1 MASNI
6 VDDRICDSGS
16 EYGDAEDFSLSQ
28 YTPGDKKRKGS
39 PLTDNPI
46 KKQNSL
52 PDISKLVGKDRKK
65 IPPKSFSENLRLT
78 LHDPAFSQ
86 TISPVLCDML
96 APLIQET
103 IKSSVTSA
111 IECLRET
118 ILQPILDNNNKLQE
132 SLNQQSVKIDQQEKI
147 IIEQGRQLSIN
158 NDIIIELEAENR
170 LLSTELDD
178 MKVGLNDLEQYG
190 RRNSLRFHNL
200 NMDPSLKECD
210 MIHSM
215 TKFINKSLLDTGE
228 NISDRDIERCHPI
241 GRKVGTRKPQ
251 IIVKFS
257 SYKIRSKVFANKTK
271 LKGHPD
277 RVFLTEDLTSKNHSV
292 IKSLLELRKSKKIN
306 SFWTTNGKILA
317 KVTPES
323 TVVTLNIADDI
334 AQKLGVDTNV

>member
-1 MASNI
+1 MASNF

-132 SLNQQSVKIDQQEKI
+132 CLNQQSVKIDQQEKI
-147 IIEQGRQLSIN
+147 ILEQGQTVAQIFVLGTHW
-158 NDIIIELEAENR
+158 NR
-170 LLSTELDD
+170 PVRVGSSGCQQQNFGWLLLS
-178 MKVGLNDLEQYG
+178 
-190 RRNSLRFHNL
+190 RNR
-200 NMDPSLKECD
+200 
-210 MIHSM
+210 I
-215 TKFINKSLLDTGE
+215 
-228 NISDRDIERCHPI
+228 
-241 GRKVGTRKPQ
+241 
-251 IIVKFS
+251 
-257 SYKIRSKVFANKTK
+257 
-271 LKGHPD
+271 
-277 RVFLTEDLTSKNHSV
+277 
-292 IKSLLELRKSKKIN
+292 
-306 SFWTTNGKILA
+306 
-317 KVTPES
+317 
-323 TVVTLNIADDI
+323 
-334 AQKLGVDTNV
+334 